1 MDFIYERGLKGTW
14 NSLGRSGSMSNAF
27 INHVWNFGISLVNA
41 QHFPLNNIPS
51 LALNREAGT
60 MTYLIKSQYNFQKL
74 TNLCDLGI

>member
-27 INHVWNFGISLVNA
+27 INHVRNFGISLVNA

-51 LALNREAGT
+51 LALSREAGT
-60 MTYLIKSQYNFQKL
+60 MTKSQYNFQKL